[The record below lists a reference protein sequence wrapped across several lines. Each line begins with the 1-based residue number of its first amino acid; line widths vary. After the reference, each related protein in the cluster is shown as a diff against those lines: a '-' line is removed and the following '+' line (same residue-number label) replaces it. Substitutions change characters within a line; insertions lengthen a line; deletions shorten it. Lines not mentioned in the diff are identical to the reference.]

1 MVIQGIE
8 SKKLLLNGINKT
20 ADVVKS
26 TFGAKGKTVMIV
38 DNLRMSFNITKD
50 GVTVAKNVTLEDE
63 IENYGCSFIKNAAI
77 KTVNE
82 AGDGTT
88 TTSILTQSLC
98 NNVEQEI
105 QSGSNVH
112 DIQEDIKNDLITVK
126 EYIKNKSKK
135 IKDLNEINQIA
146 TISSNNDNEI
156 GNMIEEIYSK
166 IGFDGVINTV
176 ETDNLDTDYKIVDG
190 YIVDNTGYAHN
201 MFINNFDKG
210 TVEYDNPNIYIINSK
225 ISNFNSLIPIL
236 NETIDPLKDDFKPT
250 VIICHDIDEAPL
262 KLVLESVA
270 SGKVKQLCIVTSN
283 LIFQDR
289 KNKFL
294 DICAVVDTNYSED
307 SFSNKGSCE
316 RLVIEKENI
325 TIINGKGDKELYLK
339 KLKKEKVENNNEL
352 NNRIFRLENKAAIIR
367 VGGKLPQEISEK
379 KDRIEDAVLA
389 VKSAIE
395 EGYCAGGATTYIF
408 AVKECNLKSKSL
420 KKALLSP
427 YEQLLINA
435 NIEPYYL
442 LNDIHN
448 KGYGY
453 GYDVKNDLIINLY
466 EKGIIDSSKVLR
478 VALENSI
485 HTCLNFMFINSIIL
499 P

>member
-1 MVIQGIE
+1 
-8 SKKLLLNGINKT
+8 
-20 ADVVKS
+20 
-26 TFGAKGKTVMIV
+26 
-38 DNLRMSFNITKD
+38 
-50 GVTVAKNVTLEDE
+50 
-63 IENYGCSFIKNAAI
+63 
-77 KTVNE
+77 
-82 AGDGTT
+82 
-88 TTSILTQSLC
+88 
-98 NNVEQEI
+98 
-105 QSGSNVH
+105 
-112 DIQEDIKNDLITVK
+112 
-126 EYIKNKSKK
+126 
-135 IKDLNEINQIA
+135 
-146 TISSNNDNEI
+146 
-156 GNMIEEIYSK
+156 MIEEIYSK
-166 IGFDGVINTV
+166 IGFEGVINTI
-176 ETDNLDTDYKIVDG
+176 ETDNHDTDYKIVDG

-201 MFINNFDKG
+201 IFINNFDKG
-210 TVEYDNPNIYIINSK
+210 IVEYDNPNIYIINNK
-225 ISNFNSLIPIL
+225 ITNFNSLIPIL

-294 DICAVVDTNYSED
+294 DICAVVDANYSED
-307 SFSNKGSCE
+307 SFSDKGSCE

-325 TIINGKGDKELYLK
+325 TIINGKGNKELYLK
-339 KLKKEKVENNNEL
+339 KLKKEKTENNSEL